1 MLVVDKKCGWSE
13 GGIELSVSG
22 CGERWKWGWVGV
34 GDGGEWGMG
43 GRKVISVPSE
53 RAKVYSNPNCFAV
66 FNN

>member
-34 GDGGEWGMG
+34 GDGGEKGDLCTLRA
-43 GRKVISVPSE
+43 RKIDSE
-53 RAKVYSNPNCFAV
+53 SSNYNVVFINRA
-66 FNN
+66 